1 MDHARHECHTGSSA
15 RRWPKKSD
23 AETEA
28 LGRSRG
34 GFSTKIHAA
43 VDALGNPLG
52 FILTPG
58 QAGDCPQAEA
68 LLCPYDAEA
77 IKAVLADKGYDS
89 RELVAYIESLEAQ
102 AVIPSRSNSKEPR
115 EIDGELYK
123 ERNKIE
129 RFFGRIKHFRRVAT
143 RYEKTARNYMAFL
156 HLASITVLL
165 L

>member
-1 MDHARHECHTGSSA
+1 MDHARHECRARPSA
-15 RRWPKKSD
+15 RRRPKKSTAQD
-23 AETEA
+23 EA

-58 QAGDCPQAEA
+58 QAGDCPQAES
-68 LLCPYDAEA
+68 LLRPYDQEE

-89 RELVAYIESLEAQ
+89 GDLVAYIESFGAQ
-102 AVIPSRSNSKEPR
+102 AVIRSRKNSKAPR
-115 EIDGELYK
+115 EIDGAFYK

-129 RFFGRIKHFRRVAT
+129 CFFGRMKHFRRVAT
-143 RYEKTARNYMAFL
+143 RYEKTAQNYMAFV
-156 HLASITVLL
+156 HLASIMVLL
-165 L
+165 R